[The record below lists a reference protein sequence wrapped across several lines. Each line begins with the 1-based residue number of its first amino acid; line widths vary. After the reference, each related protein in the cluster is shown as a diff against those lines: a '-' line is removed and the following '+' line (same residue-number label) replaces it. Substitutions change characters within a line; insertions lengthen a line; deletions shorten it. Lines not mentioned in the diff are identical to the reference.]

1 MLQSC
6 LGLGVAAFIGCWI
19 NSSISQKRERERHE
33 RERLERQQLFR
44 EQQQREME
52 MALDD
57 DDESESESEYQS
69 RRLRIQRERRVQAD
83 AEARRQH
90 QRREEQRRER
100 QQQQQQELWSQLA
113 SEVDSFIRTR
123 RKFDTSQPTQYS
135 CRIDTIESEL
145 ESRIEPSFDE
155 WRKLVHAF
163 AGTRFALS
171 RDRQSV
177 SVRHLT
183 PFQGESS
190 HRVFGYFRCACG
202 KRWKS
207 AGTWKD
213 TWQKCKACET
223 QVYPHEQH
231 ILERTGAEEDEGER
245 RPHDMSRCQR
255 CCEKGSLCMPRL
267 YYAV

>member
-52 MALDD
+52 MI
-57 DDESESESEYQS
+57 ESEYQS

>member
-83 AEARRQH
+83 E
-90 QRREEQRRER
+90 
-100 QQQQQQELWSQLA
+100 ELWSQLA